1 MRDFFSW
8 NFVLISEYSS
18 CFWVWECLFNYLFL
32 VQIWVSLP
40 VSDLVLIYVFCL
52 IRSERCFG
60 VLVVFAH
67 VCMCIYVCIFLVS
80 CDFFNLY
87 DYCWVGFVFFP
98 LIFVWGSLHFV
109 GIYVCLLFGGLIHT
123 SCRNLF
129 GFYVFYFSVCVCLYG
144 LIFAVYFLIDIFMYS
159 FCLDFVVTL
168 FF

>member
-60 VLVVFAH
+60 VLVCLHMCACVF
-67 VCMCIYVCIFLVS
+67 MCAFFLCLVI
-80 CDFFNLY
+80 FFNLY

-98 LIFVWGSLHFV
+98 FNICVGLFTFCGYLCVFIVWGFDSHKL
-109 GIYVCLLFGGLIHT
+109 
-123 SCRNLF
+123 
-129 GFYVFYFSVCVCLYG
+129 
-144 LIFAVYFLIDIFMYS
+144 
-159 FCLDFVVTL
+159 
-168 FF
+168 

>member
-98 LIFVWGSLHFV
+98 FNICVGLFTFCGYLCVFIVWGFDSHKL
-109 GIYVCLLFGGLIHT
+109 
-123 SCRNLF
+123 
-129 GFYVFYFSVCVCLYG
+129 
-144 LIFAVYFLIDIFMYS
+144 
-159 FCLDFVVTL
+159 
-168 FF
+168 